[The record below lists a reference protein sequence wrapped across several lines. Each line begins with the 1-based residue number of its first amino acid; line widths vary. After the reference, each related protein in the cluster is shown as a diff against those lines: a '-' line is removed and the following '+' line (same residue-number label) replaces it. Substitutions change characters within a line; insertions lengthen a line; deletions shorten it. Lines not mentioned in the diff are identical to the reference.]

1 MAIHPGHELHSRRKG
16 RNMAIGLLLGGF
28 VAMIFAVTIV
38 KLSNPQNVDIN
49 APNYSANIGGNE

>member
-1 MAIHPGHELHSRRKG
+1 
-16 RNMAIGLLLGGF
+16 MAIGLLLGGF